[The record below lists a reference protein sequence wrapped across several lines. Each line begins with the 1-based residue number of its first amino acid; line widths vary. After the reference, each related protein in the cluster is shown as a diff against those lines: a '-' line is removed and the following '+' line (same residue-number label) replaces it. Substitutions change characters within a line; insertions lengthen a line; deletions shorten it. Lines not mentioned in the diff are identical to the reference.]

1 MNIVDFSRRT
11 YNWFTRITFQRLF
24 LFLRRVRLLFFLKS
38 WITYCGKN
46 ITVKGLP
53 LNVNVHRRTTISE
66 NCVFE
71 FSSESA
77 FTIGDGCFLSYG
89 VVISCMKKISI
100 GSSVQI
106 GEYTSIRDT
115 EHQYNDL
122 NIPIKLQDDISS
134 DIIIGDDVWIGRG
147 CMIFP
152 GSEIGDGVIVGANSV
167 VKGKLEDHGIYAG
180 SPAKL
185 IKSRKT

>member
-1 MNIVDFSRRT
+1 M
-11 YNWFTRITFQRLF
+11 
-24 LFLRRVRLLFFLKS
+24 
-38 WITYCGKN
+38 
-46 ITVKGLP
+46 
-53 LNVNVHRRTTISE
+53 
-66 NCVFE
+66 
-71 FSSESA
+71 
-77 FTIGDGCFLSYG
+77 
-89 VVISCMKKISI
+89 
-100 GSSVQI
+100 QI